1 MYSDEGIKAIIK
13 AAMQEFTEITR
24 IATKQSAQ
32 ENHLEFTGSDITSAA
47 MDNLLDLQSI
57 VEIDINDTPDMVIL
71 ESRRVPVK
79 EYTVMTTHQSTQA
92 GKINFTNDGNN
103 NRMKLRELELL
114 LNDCELFSLA
124 EET

>member
-1 MYSDEGIKAIIK
+1 MNKAISLK
-13 AAMQEFTEITR
+13 QET
-24 IATKQSAQ
+24 
-32 ENHLEFTGSDITSAA
+32 HLEYTGSDITSEE
-47 MDNLLDLQSI
+47 MNNLLDIQSI
-57 VEIDINDTPDMVIL
+57 IEIDIINDTPDMVIL

-79 EYTVMTTHQSTQA
+79 EYTITTTHQSTQA

-124 EET
+124 VETRM